1 MTVHD
6 DDPDHFE
13 FFLRFMYTHHYDK
26 DAIVKL
32 AAGDKN
38 RRVSIPSEL
47 QAVADKYDMPL
58 LLEPIA
64 KDVEK
69 IFAGEVPCTLDLVK
83 TLIPAYYKAV
93 SNVGSPLGKI
103 SVSKIR
109 ARHYGFC
116 DSEQF
121 ASLVKAYPV
130 FGADMTFV
138 QVMNLSLS
146 LYNNSLL
153 SDVKIR
159 HIFRAGEVREYYAH
173 KAILSGESRY
183 FMAAFTVQF
192 REAFQATMEIHDD
205 DPDHFKF
212 IFKYMYTHCYDIAAI
227 VTLAAGDRVRRTTI
241 PLEIYLVADKYNMPS
256 SLFRETVSNSKNIL
270 YHDDY
275 TLDELLSLVP
285 LYYDM
290 ISEAAHPFG
299 TLLVEQILGE
309 FREETWPDEFTD
321 VVKKNPVFG
330 VDVALQLGAEHP

>member
-1 MTVHD
+1 M
-6 DDPDHFE
+6 
-13 FFLRFMYTHHYDK
+13 
-26 DAIVKL
+26 
-32 AAGDKN
+32 
-38 RRVSIPSEL
+38 L
-47 QAVADKYDMPL
+47 Q
-58 LLEPIA
+58 
-64 KDVEK
+64 
-69 IFAGEVPCTLDLVK
+69 
-83 TLIPAYYKAV
+83 
-93 SNVGSPLGKI
+93 
-103 SVSKIR
+103 
-109 ARHYGFC
+109 
-116 DSEQF
+116 
-121 ASLVKAYPV
+121 
-130 FGADMTFV
+130 
-138 QVMNLSLS
+138 
-146 LYNNSLL
+146 
-153 SDVKIR
+153 
-159 HIFRAGEVREYYAH
+159 
-173 KAILSGESRY
+173 
-183 FMAAFTVQF
+183 
-192 REAFQATMEIHDD
+192 EAFQATMEIHDD

-330 VDVALQLGAEHP
+330 VDVALQLGAECVSCYYERCQCRARMFILEAIVDMRYDCPDCFSGETKDLCLSTSFEDH